1 MGCNPFHL
9 FYTIKIARGQARPK
23 GGQGCPDPRQGLEW
37 GHDKGNSPAG
47 ICVLRGDPFPIAGR
61 PWNGWNLEESE
72 DEIMTSVKR
81 MLGVALVTASV
92 ALAMAQQPP
101 APQIT
106 IGGKV
111 PNLKLQTLSG
121 ALAKDYTSRGF
132 SVIGINS
139 NKTEPADEVSK
150 HAAEKGLAFTI
161 LKDADNTV
169 ADYFG
174 ASFTPE
180 AYLFDRDWTL
190 RYHGRIDD
198 SRNAANI
205 TSQDLR
211 TALDALQAGKA
222 VPVSETKAFG
232 CTIKR
237 VAKGS

>member
-1 MGCNPFHL
+1 
-9 FYTIKIARGQARPK
+9 
-23 GGQGCPDPRQGLEW
+23 
-37 GHDKGNSPAG
+37 
-47 ICVLRGDPFPIAGR
+47 
-61 PWNGWNLEESE
+61 
-72 DEIMTSVKR
+72 MTSVKR
-81 MLGVALVTASV
+81 MLGVALVTACV

-101 APQIT
+101 AAQIT
-106 IGGKV
+106 IGGKA
-111 PNLKLQTLSG
+111 PNLKLQTLPGAAAQLHSLSG
-121 ALAKDYTSRGF
+121 QNGTLLLFVATKCPVSNDYNERMAALAKDYTSRGF

-139 NKTEPADEVSK
+139 NKTEPADEVNK

-161 LKDADNTV
+161 LKDPDNVV

-180 AYLFDRDWTL
+180 AYLFDREWTL

-222 VPVSETKAFG
+222 VPVAETKAFG

>member
-1 MGCNPFHL
+1 
-9 FYTIKIARGQARPK
+9 
-23 GGQGCPDPRQGLEW
+23 
-37 GHDKGNSPAG
+37 
-47 ICVLRGDPFPIAGR
+47 
-61 PWNGWNLEESE
+61 
-72 DEIMTSVKR
+72 MTSVKR
-81 MLGVALVTASV
+81 MLGVALVTVCV

-101 APQIT
+101 APQIN

-111 PNLKLQTLSG
+111 PNLKLATLSG
-121 ALAKDYTSRGF
+121 AAAQLHSLNGQNGTLLLFVATKCPVSNDYNERMAALANDYTSRGF
-132 SVIGINS
+132 AVIGINS

-150 HAAEKGLAFTI
+150 HAAERGLEFTI
-161 LKDADNTV
+161 LKDPDNVV

-211 TALDALQAGKA
+211 AAIDALQAGKA
-222 VPVSETKAFG
+222 VPVAETKAFG

-237 VAKGS
+237 VFKGS

>member
-1 MGCNPFHL
+1 
-9 FYTIKIARGQARPK
+9 
-23 GGQGCPDPRQGLEW
+23 
-37 GHDKGNSPAG
+37 
-47 ICVLRGDPFPIAGR
+47 
-61 PWNGWNLEESE
+61 
-72 DEIMTSVKR
+72 MTSVKR

-111 PNLKLQTLSG
+111 PNLKLQTLAGAAAQLHSLNG
-121 ALAKDYTSRGF
+121 QNGTLLLFVATKCPVSNDYNERMAALATDYTSRGF
-132 SVIGINS
+132 AVIGINS

-150 HAAEKGLAFTI
+150 HAAERGLAFTI
-161 LKDADNTV
+161 VKDPENVV

-211 TALDALQAGKA
+211 TAMDALQGSKA
-222 VPVSETKAFG
+222 VPVAETKAFG

-237 VAKGS
+237 VNKGS

>member
-1 MGCNPFHL
+1 
-9 FYTIKIARGQARPK
+9 
-23 GGQGCPDPRQGLEW
+23 
-37 GHDKGNSPAG
+37 
-47 ICVLRGDPFPIAGR
+47 
-61 PWNGWNLEESE
+61 
-72 DEIMTSVKR
+72 MTSVKR

-101 APQIT
+101 APQIG

-111 PNLKLQTLSG
+111 VNLKLQTLAGADAQLHSLRG
-121 ALAKDYTSRGF
+121 QNGTLLLFVATKCPVSNAYNQRMAALARDYTGRGF
-132 SVIGINS
+132 AVIGINS
-139 NKTEPADEVSK
+139 NKTEPAEEVSK
-150 HAAEKGLAFTI
+150 HAAENGLAFTI
-161 LKDADNTV
+161 LKDADNVV

-205 TSQDLR
+205 SSQDLR
-211 TALDALQAGKA
+211 TAMDALQASKA
-222 VPVSETKAFG
+222 VPVTETKAFG

-237 VAKGS
+237 VSKGS

>member
-1 MGCNPFHL
+1 MSN
-9 FYTIKIARGQARPK
+9 
-23 GGQGCPDPRQGLEW
+23 
-37 GHDKGNSPAG
+37 
-47 ICVLRGDPFPIAGR
+47 
-61 PWNGWNLEESE
+61 
-72 DEIMTSVKR
+72 VKR
-81 MLGVALVTASV
+81 LFGVVLVITCV

-101 APQIT
+101 APQIAV
-106 IGGKV
+106 GGKV
-111 PNLKLQTLSG
+111 ANLKLQTLAGAAAQLHSLNG
-121 ALAKDYTSRGF
+121 QNGTLLIFIATKCPVSNAYNERMAALAKDYTSRGF
-132 SVIGINS
+132 AVIGINS

-150 HAAEKGLAFTI
+150 HAAENGLAFTI
-161 LKDADNTV
+161 VKDPDNVV

-198 SRNAANI
+198 SRNPTNI
-205 TSQDLR
+205 SSQDLR

-222 VPVSETKAFG
+222 VPVAETKAFG

>member
-1 MGCNPFHL
+1 
-9 FYTIKIARGQARPK
+9 
-23 GGQGCPDPRQGLEW
+23 
-37 GHDKGNSPAG
+37 
-47 ICVLRGDPFPIAGR
+47 
-61 PWNGWNLEESE
+61 
-72 DEIMTSVKR
+72 MTSVKR

-121 ALAKDYTSRGF
+121 AAAQLHSLSGQNGTLLLFVATKCPVSNDYNERMAALAKDYTSRGF

>member
-1 MGCNPFHL
+1 
-9 FYTIKIARGQARPK
+9 
-23 GGQGCPDPRQGLEW
+23 
-37 GHDKGNSPAG
+37 
-47 ICVLRGDPFPIAGR
+47 
-61 PWNGWNLEESE
+61 
-72 DEIMTSVKR
+72 MTSVKR

-121 ALAKDYTSRGF
+121 AATQLHSLSGQNGTLLLFVATKCPVSNDYNERMAALAKDYTSRGF
-132 SVIGINS
+132 AVIGINS
-139 NKTEPADEVSK
+139 NKTEPADEVGK
-150 HAAEKGLAFTI
+150 HAAERGLAFSI
-161 LKDADNTV
+161 LKDPDNVV

-205 TSQDLR
+205 TSRDLR
-211 TALDALQAGKA
+211 AAMDALQGSKA
-222 VPVSETKAFG
+222 VPVAETKAFG

>member
-1 MGCNPFHL
+1 
-9 FYTIKIARGQARPK
+9 
-23 GGQGCPDPRQGLEW
+23 
-37 GHDKGNSPAG
+37 
-47 ICVLRGDPFPIAGR
+47 
-61 PWNGWNLEESE
+61 
-72 DEIMTSVKR
+72 MTTVKR
-81 MLGVALVTASV
+81 MLGVALVTVCV

-101 APQIT
+101 SPQIT

-121 ALAKDYTSRGF
+121 AAAQLHSLSGQNGTLLLFVATKCPVSNDYNERMAVLAKDYTSRGF

-150 HAAEKGLAFTI
+150 HAAEKGLAFTL
-161 LKDADNTV
+161 LKDPDNVV

-211 TALDALQAGKA
+211 TAMDALQTGKA
-222 VPVSETKAFG
+222 VPVAETKAFG

>member
-1 MGCNPFHL
+1 
-9 FYTIKIARGQARPK
+9 
-23 GGQGCPDPRQGLEW
+23 
-37 GHDKGNSPAG
+37 
-47 ICVLRGDPFPIAGR
+47 
-61 PWNGWNLEESE
+61 
-72 DEIMTSVKR
+72 
-81 MLGVALVTASV
+81 MLGVALVAACV

-106 IGGKV
+106 IGGKA

-121 ALAKDYTSRGF
+121 AAAQMHSLSGQNGTLLLFVATKCPVSNDYNERMAALAKDYTSRGF

-161 LKDADNTV
+161 LKDPDNVV

-222 VPVSETKAFG
+222 VPVTETKAFG

>member
-1 MGCNPFHL
+1 
-9 FYTIKIARGQARPK
+9 
-23 GGQGCPDPRQGLEW
+23 
-37 GHDKGNSPAG
+37 
-47 ICVLRGDPFPIAGR
+47 
-61 PWNGWNLEESE
+61 
-72 DEIMTSVKR
+72 MTSVKR
-81 MLGVALVTASV
+81 MLGVVLAAACVV
-92 ALAMAQQPP
+92 LAMAQQPP

-106 IGGKV
+106 VGGKV
-111 PNLKLQTLSG
+111 ANLKLQTLSG
-121 ALAKDYTSRGF
+121 AAAQLHSLNGQNGTLLLFVATKCPISNDYNERMAALARDYTSRGF
-132 SVIGINS
+132 AVIGINS

-161 LKDADNTV
+161 LKDPDNVV

-198 SRNAANI
+198 SRNPANI

-211 TALDALQAGKA
+211 AAMDALQAGKA
-222 VPVSETKAFG
+222 VPVTETKAFG

>member
-1 MGCNPFHL
+1 
-9 FYTIKIARGQARPK
+9 
-23 GGQGCPDPRQGLEW
+23 
-37 GHDKGNSPAG
+37 
-47 ICVLRGDPFPIAGR
+47 
-61 PWNGWNLEESE
+61 
-72 DEIMTSVKR
+72 MTSVKR

-121 ALAKDYTSRGF
+121 TATQLHSLNGQNGTLLLFVATKCPVSNDYNERMATLAKDYTSRGF
-132 SVIGINS
+132 AVIGINS

-150 HAAEKGLAFTI
+150 HAAENGLAFSI
-161 LKDADNTV
+161 LKDPDNAV

-211 TALDALQAGKA
+211 TAMDALQTGKA
-222 VPVSETKAFG
+222 VPIAETKAFG

>member
-1 MGCNPFHL
+1 
-9 FYTIKIARGQARPK
+9 
-23 GGQGCPDPRQGLEW
+23 
-37 GHDKGNSPAG
+37 
-47 ICVLRGDPFPIAGR
+47 
-61 PWNGWNLEESE
+61 
-72 DEIMTSVKR
+72 
-81 MLGVALVTASV
+81 MLGVALVTACV

-101 APQIT
+101 AAQIT

-111 PNLKLQTLSG
+111 PNLKLQTLPGAAAQLHSLNG
-121 ALAKDYTSRGF
+121 QNGTLLLFVATKCPVSNDYNERMAALAKDYTGRGF

-161 LKDADNTV
+161 LKDPDNVV

-222 VPVSETKAFG
+222 VPVAETKAFG